1 MSLIRRKSVSGCG
14 AIRYDCR
21 KTRDIARHQFQIDRP
36 ERLGEPRSAA
46 GANQRDDILSLRGDA
61 CDRRLCGRRVQRSRD
76 RTQPFGEIEIA
87 TQVLSLKPDAEVA
100 VIFRRQ
106 IGVEVSAQEA
116 AREHAVGRNRNAQRA
131 AGIQK
136 LPLEPPLQERISN
149 LQINDW
155 VHCGR
160 APSRRQPPTMRCSGR
175 TQPSRDRR

>member
-1 MSLIRRKSVSGCG
+1 MSLMRRKSVSGCG

-21 KTRDIARHQFQIDRP
+21 KARDIARHQFQIDRP

-46 GANQRDDILSLRGDA
+46 GANQRDDILSLRGDP

-116 AREHAVGRNRNAQRA
+116 AREHAVGRNRNAQRPA
-131 AGIQK
+131 AIQK
-136 LPLEPPLQERISN
+136 LPS
-149 LQINDW
+149 
-155 VHCGR
+155 
-160 APSRRQPPTMRCSGR
+160 SRR
-175 TQPSRDRR
+175 SRSEYPICRSTIGCTAAARRIVSASTSDNAM